1 MTRVVDYGITK
12 IAYRVI
18 VRNLEDHYITVS
30 TDERVVFTGYKVS
43 DEEADKLVL
52 MRASWIVDK
61 LELVSRGID
70 QNNEETV
77 TGS

>member
-30 TDERVVFTGYKVS
+30 TDERVVLKGYKVS